1 MNAHRQRIDAL
12 LLSQAT
18 EGLTSPEGREL
29 ENLLANTPGV
39 DRNCYEQAAAIVCL
53 AICDCSR
60 PLPRRLRAALTASA
74 QAVLGRG

>member
-29 ENLLANTPGV
+29 ENLLASTPGV
-39 DRNCYEQAAAIVCL
+39 DRDYYEQAAAIVCL